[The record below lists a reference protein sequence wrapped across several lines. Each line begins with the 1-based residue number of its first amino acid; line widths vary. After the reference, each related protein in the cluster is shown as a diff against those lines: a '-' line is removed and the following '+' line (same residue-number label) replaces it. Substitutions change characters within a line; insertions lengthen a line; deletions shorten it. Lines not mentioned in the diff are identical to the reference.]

1 MAGSVL
7 GIDYSL
13 NSPALCLYD
22 GTNPPQWW
30 CHYKPKTKTLYPFL
44 SSVSWSVSV
53 PDIED
58 TDRHI
63 ELAEWVVAC
72 VQFHQPRLIVLEDYA
87 FSAVGRITGLAENGG
102 VLKAFLRTQAPP
114 HIPLHIVAPTTMK
127 KFATGSGR
135 AQKEDVWASFIKVF
149 PHTSSWPTTVFP
161 KSKTDKINSPLSDLA
176 DAYFLAD
183 YGIQRI
189 R

>member
-13 NSPALCLYD
+13 NSPALCFYD
-22 GTNPPQWW
+22 GANPPRWW
-30 CHYKPKTKTLYPFL
+30 CHYKPKTKTLHPFL
-44 SSVSWSVSV
+44 SSVSWSVSA
-53 PDIED
+53 PNIDD

-63 ELAEWVVAC
+63 ELATWVVQC
-72 VQFHQPRLIVLEDYA
+72 VLNENPSLIVLEDYA
-87 FSAVGRITGLAENGG
+87 FAAQGRITGLAENGG
-102 VLKAFLRTQAPP
+102 VLKAFLHTQVP
-114 HIPLHIVAPTTMK
+114 HVPLHIVAPTTMK

-149 PHTSSWPTTVFP
+149 PHMASWPATVFP

-183 YGIQRI
+183 YGIQRL